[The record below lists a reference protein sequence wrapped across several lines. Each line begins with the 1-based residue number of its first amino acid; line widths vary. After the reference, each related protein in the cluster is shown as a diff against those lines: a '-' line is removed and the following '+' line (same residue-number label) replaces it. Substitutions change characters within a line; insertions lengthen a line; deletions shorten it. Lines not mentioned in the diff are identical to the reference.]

1 MLCSSGITGVI
12 FGKTVSPGKQ
22 FVEGSLELY
31 FFEGLKFR
39 FRDKSVVP
47 EFLLFV
53 CVSVSLFCVLFCS

>member
-12 FGKTVSPGKQ
+12 FGKTVSPGKK
-22 FVEGSLELY
+22 FVEGALELY

-39 FRDKSVVP
+39 FRDRSVVP

-53 CVSVSLFCVLFCS
+53 